1 MPHRAVSPARSENE
15 YDISSALVPH
25 AAEDSDDA
33 SSLAEE
39 QESRKVP
46 KPRKSNKARHD
57 PAVLAACIDIDG
69 GDGDSDG
76 DDDDDDFGF
85 IAAQQAASNRKA
97 SNLKGRSVKKGGG
110 FQAMGILIPFLHKGA
125 LLRKALL
132 FTISSLFFL

>member
-25 AAEDSDDA
+25 AADDSDDA
-33 SSLAEE
+33 SSFAEE
-39 QESRKVP
+39 QESRKRP
-46 KPRKSNKARHD
+46 KPRKSSKARHD
-57 PAVLAACIDIDG
+57 PAALAECIDIDVDG
-69 GDGDSDG
+69 GDGNDD

-110 FQAMGILIPFLHKGA
+110 FQAMGIQN
-125 LLRKALL
+125 L
-132 FTISSLFFL
+132 FCKQKLYY